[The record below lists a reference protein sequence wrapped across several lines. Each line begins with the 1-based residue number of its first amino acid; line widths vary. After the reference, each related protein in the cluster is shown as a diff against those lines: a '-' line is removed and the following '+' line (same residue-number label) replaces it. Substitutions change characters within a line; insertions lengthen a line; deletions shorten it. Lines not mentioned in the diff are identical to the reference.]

1 MKKKK
6 NKQIGGSIE
15 ILIWGFSVYLSVP
28 GVSVRSCSG
37 ALADIFIFLVGY
49 LYWLVC

>member
-1 MKKKK
+1 MK
-6 NKQIGGSIE
+6 NKQIGGEHRNSN
-15 ILIWGFSVYLSVP
+15 LGFSVYLSVP
-28 GVSVRSCSG
+28 GKCLYEAVAG